1 MLSPAPCPPSA
12 LYISAGNSS
21 IVSALHKTAAS
32 VSFGANTP
40 RAAKKNKTMSI
51 GVVLERLNAEFPDV
65 TVSKIRFLESEGL
78 ITPERTASGYRRFT
92 ESDVERL
99 RYILVT
105 QRDNYLPLKVIRE
118 QLDAM
123 DNGSVTA
130 IGAGGAEPLVS
141 PEKFRAPALT
151 RLSDSDVA
159 EKSGVTV
166 EMISELVATKLI
178 KPDAAGFFTHDDV
191 LIANTAGSL
200 RDMGFDLRQLKSLGN
215 TATRQADLITQVA
228 SPVARGKSDV
238 AQQRAEELA
247 QQMCSL
253 VVSMHASLV
262 KNATREQLGY

>member
-1 MLSPAPCPPSA
+1 MNSGVPASESPGSA
-12 LYISAGNSS
+12 R
-21 IVSALHKTAAS
+21 V
-32 VSFGANTP
+32 
-40 RAAKKNKTMSI
+40 AKKNKTMSI
-51 GVVLERLNAEFPDV
+51 GVVLERLHAEFPDV

-118 QLDAM
+118 QLEAM

-130 IGAGGAEPLVS
+130 ILGAGASEPLVS

-151 RLSDSDVA
+151 RLTDSDVA
-159 EKSGVTV
+159 EKAGVTV
-166 EMISELVATKLI
+166 ENIAELVSAKLI

-191 LIANTAGSL
+191 LIANTAAAL
-200 RDMGFDLRQLKSLGN
+200 REMGFDLHQLRSLGN
-215 TATRQADLITQVA
+215 TAVRQADLITQVA
-228 SPVARGKSDV
+228 DPVARGKSDV
-238 AQQRAEELA
+238 ARQRAEELA

-253 VVSMHASLV
+253 VVSLHASLV